1 MNKKVEVFYEA
12 TPNPQAMKFNVAAS
26 TDICDESI
34 FFDDPT
40 KTARSPLAQKLFG
53 FPWMKAVY
61 ISTNSVTITKQD
73 WVEWSILAEPLS
85 DLLSEHIERGE
96 GVLLPASAFA
106 KNDGNPDDASPES
119 GAAINANDSFVV
131 KKIKE
136 ILERDIRPA
145 VAMDG
150 GDIVF
155 SHYENNR
162 LYLHMQ
168 GACSGCPSSAMTL
181 KDGIETR
188 MREEIPE
195 LIEVIAV

>member
-1 MNKKVEVFYEA
+1 MNKKIEVFYEA
-12 TPNPQAMKFNVAAS
+12 TPNPQAMKFNMAS
-26 TDICDESI
+26 IISDESI

-40 KTARSPLAQKLFG
+40 KTTRSPLAQKLFG
-53 FPWMKAVY
+53 FPWMKAVF
-61 ISTNSVTITKQD
+61 ISPNSVTITKQD
-73 WVEWSILAEPLS
+73 WVEWSVLADPLS
-85 DLLSEHIERGE
+85 ELLAEHIERGE
-96 GVLLPASAFA
+96 GVLLPASASVVA
-106 KNDGNPDDASPES
+106 KSGENGGRTDGH
-119 GAAINANDSFVV
+119 NDSEAV

-155 SHYENNR
+155 SHYEDNR

-188 MREEIPE
+188 LKQEIPE
-195 LIEVIAV
+195 LIEVISI